1 MSKRIPWG
9 GEVTVNQIRIK
20 TTPKNRKLRVDVWL
34 KGKWLTVIESG
45 YEIHDIIDHGLTANA
60 VKQRARMKGIRT

>member
-1 MSKRIPWG
+1 
-9 GEVTVNQIRIK
+9 
-20 TTPKNRKLRVDVWL
+20 VWL